1 MDRASGVSDHLVRAT
16 CLLHR
21 KPDTSVTFWQAW
33 NRLHAA
39 IGHKFHDLYTAVSQA
54 RR

>member
-1 MDRASGVSDHLVRAT
+1 MS
-16 CLLHR
+16 LHR

-39 IGHKFHDLYTAVSQA
+39 IGHKFHDLYTTVSQA